1 MSMTNEE
8 AKTHKN
14 ELKERLNNL
23 IFDQLKFLYN
33 QNLHTDNS
41 EYDRFKNLSRITKVS
56 ENIVSMYGS
65 EEVRLT
71 IIGIDNKGKLIS
83 ITINDSISS
92 LFSSY

>member
-23 IFDQLKFLYN
+23 IFDQLKFRYN

-41 EYDRFKNLSRITKVS
+41 AYDKFKNLSRITKVS